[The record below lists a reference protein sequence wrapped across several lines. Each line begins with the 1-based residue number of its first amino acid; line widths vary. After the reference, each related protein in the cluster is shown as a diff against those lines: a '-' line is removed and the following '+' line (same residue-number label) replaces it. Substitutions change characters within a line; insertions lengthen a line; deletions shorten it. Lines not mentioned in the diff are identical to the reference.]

1 MTRGYH
7 QTGDRGTVRGAGGIS
22 IWPRA
27 RRQGVSVAMPSVKPS
42 SITID
47 SNAANVWARMLAIAR
62 RASGPR

>member
-1 MTRGYH
+1 
-7 QTGDRGTVRGAGGIS
+7 
-22 IWPRA
+22 
-27 RRQGVSVAMPSVKPS
+27 MPLVKPS